1 MLHDYEREDCS
12 PINKHYEFISKKEIV
27 EIVQNNK
34 IIKFYRILFG
44 LQITIILIYYIYNL
58 CV

>member
-1 MLHDYEREDCS
+1 MNDYERGNRS
-12 PINKHYEFISKKEIV
+12 PISKHYEFISTKEVI
-27 EIVQNNK
+27 ENKK

>member
-1 MLHDYEREDCS
+1 MHDYERGNRSPKS
-12 PINKHYEFISKKEIV
+12 PISKNYEYYLSN
-27 EIVQNNK
+27 EIVQNKK